1 MSISLLPEY
10 GENEDNGREQDQAAD
25 YESPDIDNTVAGCEG
40 VVVEK
45 QAHSINF
52 PFQVF
57 GIDNGGIGGE
67 YPAGY

>member
-10 GENEDNGREQDQAAD
+10 GENEDNGREQDQTAD

-45 QAHSINF
+45 QAHAINF
-52 PFQVF
+52 PF
-57 GIDNGGIGGE
+57 
-67 YPAGY
+67 